1 MKRLMIVLSCAFLL
15 SFYPAHS
22 QVAINTSG
30 NPPAS
35 SALLDLSS
43 TELGVLFPRMTAAQ
57 RDDITDPATGLMVF
71 VTDNNSIYVYDGSS
85 WIEGIG
91 GSGGSGAWTVSGND
105 TYTSVSGNAGIGI
118 SSPNNKLHVYSEASA
133 ALRLQGDD
141 GWIGMELADETAA
154 QTAVFGFMNNGN
166 GITSLDITNR
176 KSGGSISFYT
186 SDDGGATM
194 TSKAVLSNDGNFGI
208 GTTNPTYDL
217 EIARAGSGL
226 YESASA
232 RMVVYSDGS
241 EAKPI
246 INFLRSHSP
255 VMDDQTSAAA
265 VTQDGDILGRF
276 AFNGIRVNGGG
287 GSASGAGWFEMIQK
301 GATTSSGVPGQ
312 FQIITADG
320 IGGRDTRFVVSPE
333 GYVGIGTIAPAE
345 MLDIEGNIDLNGNQV
360 KNMVIE
366 NRTSDP
372 ASPAVGQ
379 IWIRTDL

>member
-1 MKRLMIVLSCAFLL
+1 MKRITIVFFCTLL
-15 SFYPAHS
+15 LISYSGQS

-118 SSPNNKLHVYSEASA
+118 SSPNNKLHVYSEAGA

-141 GWIGMELADETAA
+141 GWIGMELADETDA
-154 QTAVFGFMNNGN
+154 QTGVFGFMNQGN
-166 GITSLDITNR
+166 GITSLDISNR

-186 SDDGGATM
+186 SDDGGATV

-217 EIARAGSGL
+217 EIARAGSNQ

-232 RMVVYSDGS
+232 RMVVYSDGTD
-241 EAKPI
+241 AKPI

-287 GSASGAGWFEMIQK
+287 GSSNGAGWFEMIQK
-301 GATTSSGVPGQ
+301 GSSAGGGVPGQ
-312 FQIITADG
+312 FQITTNNG
-320 IGGRDTRFVVSPE
+320 FGGRDTRFVVSPE
-333 GYVGIGTIAPAE
+333 GYVGIGTSTPAE

-372 ASPAVGQ
+372 ASPALGQ